1 MEKEENPKNEN
12 GDSYPYSYNN
22 FSFTKYLSTA
32 HCETFLNYLTRVRMD
47 KARELTK
54 NTNLK
59 IDEIGTLVGY
69 MDPKSYTK
77 TFQLLYNMTA
87 KEFRKQYFFQ

>member
-32 HCETFLNYLTRVRMD
+32 HT
-47 KARELTK
+47 
-54 NTNLK
+54 
-59 IDEIGTLVGY
+59 
-69 MDPKSYTK
+69 
-77 TFQLLYNMTA
+77 
-87 KEFRKQYFFQ
+87 